1 MNEYEAHKK
10 LFKTLVAIVVIL
22 FAMFIGLK
30 FFAPNIG
37 SIFGVIARFSNRNV
51 KDDVNAPAP
60 PQFVS
65 APEAVK
71 DKTIRLTGFSEPGT
85 TIKLFLNGPEKAQAV
100 TDSKGAF
107 DFTDVELL
115 PGRNT
120 IFAKAVDIEGNESN
134 RSEDVT
140 ITLDTQKP
148 KIEIL
153 EPKKDSQVKNL
164 DLRVLVKGKTD
175 EKCEVYVNE
184 KIAQV
189 HPDNTF
195 ELLLGVVEGE
205 VTIKVEAKDT
215 AGNSSTESLKVTY
228 VRQGF

>member
-10 LFKTLVAIVVIL
+10 LFNTLIAIVVIL
-22 FAMFIGLK
+22 FAMFIGLR

-37 SIFGVIARFSNRNV
+37 SVFGIIAKFSNRNV
-51 KDDVNAPAP
+51 KNDVNAPAP

-71 DKTIRLTGFSEPGT
+71 DKQIRLSGFSEPGT
-85 TIKLFLNGPEKAQAV
+85 TIKLFVNGPEKTQAV
-100 TDSKGAF
+100 TDSKGSF
-107 DFTDVELL
+107 DFADVELI

-120 IFAKAVDIEGNESN
+120 IFAKAVDLEGNESN
-134 RSEDVT
+134 KTDDL
-140 ITLDTQKP
+140 IIMLDTQKP

-153 EPKKDSQVKNL
+153 EPKDGSEVRNL
-164 DLRVLVKGKTD
+164 DYRILVKGKTD
-175 EKCEVYVNE
+175 EKCEIYINE

-195 ELLLGVVEGE
+195 ELLLGVEEGE
-205 VTIKVEAKDT
+205 VKIKIEAKDV
-215 AGNSSTESLKVTY
+215 AGNTSTEELKVIY
-228 VRQGF
+228 LKRGF